1 METPTSGNIATKT
14 TKKSKTNLKGFTK
27 VPNSIL
33 NNKTLSLEEK
43 GLLSILISNSKEWKV
58 FITEIYKRSTNSE
71 LIQRAIYNKLIA
83 KNYAK
88 RVRTKNEKGQ
98 IQWSFELNPYSDLPS
113 MAEPSMAE
121 PSMAE
126 PSMVNRGINKTNLN
140 NINLNKTNI
149 NNINLNKKIEIPE
162 FEVEIKKEEPVELIE
177 KEILTPE
184 QISEKRAEKFFAGFI
199 EKHTRET
206 IDALETKLPLFNE
219 IKSYIDKSNT
229 INSTDKSILTKRV
242 NKHIYNSAEK
252 KELVQENKYTITKKE
267 PAIENNVIR
276 TEEYIWNE
284 VTTQN
289 PPEIISSLS
298 FVERNILF
306 NKIIFDIETKETRLN
321 TNERQTII
329 ADIKVYFNLN
339 STEGEVILIQ

>member
-1 METPTSGNIATKT
+1 MVTPTSGNIATKT

-27 VPNSIL
+27 VLNSIL

-199 EKHTRET
+199 EK
-206 IDALETKLPLFNE
+206 
-219 IKSYIDKSNT
+219 
-229 INSTDKSILTKRV
+229 
-242 NKHIYNSAEK
+242 
-252 KELVQENKYTITKKE
+252 YTITKKE

>member
-1 METPTSGNIATKT
+1 MVTPTSGNIATKT

-27 VPNSIL
+27 VLNSIL

-71 LIQRAIYNKLIA
+71 LIQRA
-83 KNYAK
+83 
-88 RVRTKNEKGQ
+88 
-98 IQWSFELNPYSDLPS
+98 
-113 MAEPSMAE
+113 
-121 PSMAE
+121 
-126 PSMVNRGINKTNLN
+126 N
-140 NINLNKTNI
+140 NI
-149 NNINLNKKIEIPE
+149 
-162 FEVEIKKEEPVELIE
+162 
-177 KEILTPE
+177 
-184 QISEKRAEKFFAGFI
+184 
-199 EKHTRET
+199 
-206 IDALETKLPLFNE
+206 
-219 IKSYIDKSNT
+219 KSKDKP
-229 INSTDKSILTKRV
+229 ILTKRA

>member
-199 EKHTRET
+199 EKHTRES
-206 IDALETKLPLFNE
+206 IDGLESKLNLFYEFKKHIDEDKMMNTE
-219 IKSYIDKSNT
+219 DKSF
-229 INSTDKSILTKRV
+229 LTKRV
-242 NKHIYNSAEK
+242 NKHIYNSTEK

>member
-98 IQWSFELNPYSDLPS
+98 IQWSFELNPYSDL
-113 MAEPSMAE
+113 PSMAE

-267 PAIENNVIR
+267 PAIEK
-276 TEEYIWNE
+276 
-284 VTTQN
+284 
-289 PPEIISSLS
+289 
-298 FVERNILF
+298 NIPF
-306 NKIIFDIETKETRLN
+306 YKR
-321 TNERQTII
+321 
-329 ADIKVYFNLN
+329 
-339 STEGEVILIQ
+339 